1 MKNLL
6 QTFILLSFF
15 ICVNINGQIKKHHFD
30 YALQYSSTDELT
42 SYYILFDSKT
52 EDSPF
57 LFLISDQ
64 ESSQLSIDSLL
75 SNPMNSFTN
84 LILSKNNITY
94 NFPVE
99 IDASEWIINQPYFAK
114 DNFKMASHSII
125 SETET
130 ERQYINLN
138 EESSNNEITFKSIES
153 IIGDNSSKINFK
165 PLNKIMLEYINY
177 TYDNR
182 LLENLNPNYF
192 LSAVHSHYEDYYV
205 PSFKFFKLHKINTDF
220 YTNDKLIDYTILN
233 KNKDTSS
240 NPFLND
246 LEEHLP
252 YFCNEYAADD
262 INFYKE
268 KYIDQIQ
275 TYYVENSCNAYI
287 TFGYADKEQYKKMFK
302 KFNSNMLYK
311 YSKDKDFTK
320 KSLELLKKD
329 IQSKFVQIDQIN

>member
-1 MKNLL
+1 M
-6 QTFILLSFF
+6 
-15 ICVNINGQIKKHHFD
+15 
-30 YALQYSSTDELT
+30 
-42 SYYILFDSKT
+42 
-52 EDSPF
+52 
-57 LFLISDQ
+57 
-64 ESSQLSIDSLL
+64 
-75 SNPMNSFTN
+75 
-84 LILSKNNITY
+84 
-94 NFPVE
+94 
-99 IDASEWIINQPYFAK
+99 
-114 DNFKMASHSII
+114 
-125 SETET
+125 
-130 ERQYINLN
+130 
-138 EESSNNEITFKSIES
+138 
-153 IIGDNSSKINFK
+153 
-165 PLNKIMLEYINY
+165 
-177 TYDNR
+177 
-182 LLENLNPNYF
+182 NPNYF